1 MIPSAQT
8 EEAQSVRINLDPEDV
23 GRGLGQIVLAI
34 LDILRELLERQAI
47 RRIES
52 GDLDDAQIE
61 RLGSAL
67 RTVRDQIND
76 LSETLRRDDREP
88 ISALLDT
95 AQPVSSTP
103 GSGKDT
109 S

>member
-1 MIPSAQT
+1 MTQTNEAPSLQ
-8 EEAQSVRINLDPEDV
+8 INLDPEDV
-23 GRGLGQIVLAI
+23 GRGLGQIVVAI

-47 RRIES
+47 KRVES

-67 RTVRDQIND
+67 RSVRDRLDD
-76 LSETLRRDDREP
+76 LSETLIRTDREP
-88 ISALLDT
+88 IDALLDT
-95 AQPVSSTP
+95 TQPVSSTP
-103 GSGKDT
+103 RSGKDT

>member
-1 MIPSAQT
+1 MKTTAKSDDAPSL
-8 EEAQSVRINLDPEDV
+8 RIDLDPEDV
-23 GRGLGQIVLAI
+23 GRGLGQIVVAI

-47 RRIES
+47 RRVES

-67 RTVRDQIND
+67 RSVRDQIND
-76 LSETLRRDDREP
+76 LSESLSRDGRKP
-88 ISALLDT
+88 LGALLNT
-95 AQPVSSTP
+95 PNSVWSTP
-103 GSGKDT
+103 RTGKDA